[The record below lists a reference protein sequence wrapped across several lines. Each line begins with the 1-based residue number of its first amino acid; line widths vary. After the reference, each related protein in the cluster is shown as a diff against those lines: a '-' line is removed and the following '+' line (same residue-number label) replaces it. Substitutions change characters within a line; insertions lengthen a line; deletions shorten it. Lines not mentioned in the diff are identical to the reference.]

1 MDILANHKDLITVE
15 VTLNHLSLA
24 APDCYEALGAFSQ
37 MNPPVR
43 DISHQNGLWDAI
55 QNGIVDVI
63 GSDHAPH
70 TKEEKERPYPSSP
83 SGMPGVQTLSLIHI

>member
-43 DISHQNGLWDAI
+43 DISHQM
-55 QNGIVDVI
+55 VF
-63 GSDHAPH
+63 
-70 TKEEKERPYPSSP
+70 
-83 SGMPGVQTLSLIHI
+83 GMLFKMELLT